1 MANIISEIDSV
12 KMQEII
18 TYTEDFPNLSRRNLA
33 NTICENLEWK
43 TPAGSLKVNSCLS
56 LLSNLEKQGKVKL
69 RPLEKRVHTPKPLK
83 KEKDLFDITD
93 KADIKGSVKDYRV
106 LLKQV
111 VEDNLH
117 VEWNDLI
124 QRYHYLGYKKLFGS
138 SIKYFIYLD
147 GVSDPVGCICFT
159 CSTTY
164 RQKDRDK
171 WIGWSNEQRVQSL
184 NWVLNNNRM
193 LIFPWINIQ
202 NLA

>member
-18 TYTEDFPNLSRRNLA
+18 TYTEYFPNLSRRNLA

-93 KADIKGSVKDYRV
+93 KSDIKGSVKDYRV

-124 QRYHYLGYKKLFGS
+124 QRYHYLGYKKLLGMH
-138 SIKYFIYLD
+138 LTH
-147 GVSDPVGCICFT
+147 V
-159 CSTTY
+159 
-164 RQKDRDK
+164 
-171 WIGWSNEQRVQSL
+171 
-184 NWVLNNNRM
+184 
-193 LIFPWINIQ
+193 
-202 NLA
+202 